1 MDFLSVFSIIIYIVT
16 VFIGLR
22 IDQSNSNK
30 KSCKLYEIWLYIFLC
45 FGYMTGS
52 DWRGYE
58 IEYGIHPTQI
68 SSVGEYGF
76 YCLYY
81 VISTII
87 PDYWVAVGLMKCIY
101 LYSLL
106 QLFKRLSSNY
116 LSLLALSLPIFTCF
130 ILIDNPLRFMCAL
143 VFVNISTIKLIKKKY
158 IASLLFIIL
167 SFFFHNTA
175 VFFVLLFPAV
185 LYAPKIAKVNGIVL
199 IFLFVIVLYI
209 TSNMSNIQSIVAL
222 FMRYTNML
230 DIKDYTHY
238 LDRNTDGQNFFS
250 VGSFIQILYFVL
262 IVISKNSVIK
272 KNVNG
277 ELVSGLAIF
286 YMFLQRFTLMIPT
299 GFRLTIPF
307 AIFYCLYIVMLKT
320 SRKYIYYFFLFIIL
334 FQFGRKLYSSYLYIP
349 YTNSIPYIITE
360 HKSYNDRYF
369 YNYTKYRERFGHD
382 VQTDE

>member
-1 MDFLSVFSIIIYIVT
+1 
-16 VFIGLR
+16 
-22 IDQSNSNK
+22 
-30 KSCKLYEIWLYIFLC
+30 
-45 FGYMTGS
+45 
-52 DWRGYE
+52 
-58 IEYGIHPTQI
+58 
-68 SSVGEYGF
+68 
-76 YCLYY
+76 
-81 VISTII
+81 
-87 PDYWVAVGLMKCIY
+87 
-101 LYSLL
+101 
-106 QLFKRLSSNY
+106 
-116 LSLLALSLPIFTCF
+116 
-130 ILIDNPLRFMCAL
+130 MCAL

-286 YMFLQRFTLMIPT
+286 YMFLQRFTCKEEEKNYN
-299 GFRLTIPF
+299 FES
-307 AIFYCLYIVMLKT
+307 YCKSV
-320 SRKYIYYFFLFIIL
+320 REIY
-334 FQFGRKLYSSYLYIP
+334 
-349 YTNSIPYIITE
+349 
-360 HKSYNDRYF
+360 
-369 YNYTKYRERFGHD
+369 
-382 VQTDE
+382 